1 VSVSVGN
8 TYDKESTTNP
18 VERRL
23 VDGFDADLMALL
35 PSNPARVLEVG
46 CGEGNQLRKL
56 GDALPGARLVGLD
69 LAPPEPEEWRVPS
82 ARMVCG
88 SVLALPYADRS
99 FDLVLAL
106 EMLEH
111 VEDPDAALA
120 EIARVSAGTALLS
133 VPWEPVWR
141 AGNLVRR
148 RYLGQ
153 WGNTPGHIQ
162 HFTRRGFLRLVG
174 RHFHVEA
181 VKRPL
186 PWTMVR
192 ARARTS
198 PW

>member
-1 VSVSVGN
+1 VSVSIGN
-8 TYDKESTTNP
+8 TYDKESTTHP
-18 VERRL
+18 IERRL

-35 PSNPARVLEVG
+35 PPGAGRVLEVG

-56 GDALPGARLVGLD
+56 TDALPDAALVGLD
-69 LAPPEPEEWRVPS
+69 LAPPDRSEWRAQS
-82 ARMVCG
+82 AEMVCG

-111 VEDPDAALA
+111 VDDPGAALA
-120 EIARVSAGTALLS
+120 EIARVTAGTVLLS

-141 AGNLVRR
+141 VGNLVRG

-153 WGNTPGHIQ
+153 FGNTPGHIQ

-174 RHFHVEA
+174 RYFRVDE
-181 VKRPL
+181 VRRPL

-192 ARARTS
+192 ARA
-198 PW
+198 W

>member
-8 TYDKESTTNP
+8 TYDKESTTHP
-18 VERRL
+18 IERRL

-35 PSNPARVLEVG
+35 PATTGRVLEVG

-56 GDALPGARLVGLD
+56 TAALPDAELVGLD
-69 LAPPEPEEWRVPS
+69 LAPPDRVDGSHP
-82 ARMVCG
+82 AVLVCG
-88 SVLALPYADRS
+88 SVLALPYADHS

-111 VEDPDAALA
+111 VDDPGAALT
-120 EIARVSAGTALLS
+120 EIARVAADTVLLS

-141 AGNLVRR
+141 AGNLARG

-153 WGNTPGHIQ
+153 LGNTPGHVQ
-162 HFTRRGFLRLVG
+162 HFTRRGFLRLVA
-174 RHFHVEA
+174 RHFRIDA

-192 ARARTS
+192 ART
-198 PW
+198 W